1 MKTFATEF
9 IRNVALVGHSGE
21 GKTSLAEAMLYMT
34 KTIDRLGKVDDGS
47 ATMDYDDEE
56 IKRKISISM
65 ALAYA
70 VRNNVKINILDVP
83 GFFDFEGEMVAALA
97 AADSAIVVTSASGAL
112 TVGTEKALDMCLEK
126 RVPAFIFVNAVN
138 KENSDFMSTVDAITA
153 KYNKVVPIELPIM
166 EGGKMTGYVDVFTGE
181 GFTLDGKSV
190 SVPAALEAKAEE
202 YKGKL
207 MEMVAETDE
216 ELMMKFFEGEAFTAE
231 EIQKG
236 VHAAIDSDS
245 FIPLMAGNAT
255 TCTRV
260 DGLMDKI
267 VDLLPS
273 SPAKAHKHRAVKDG
287 QTVEIECNSAAP
299 FAAQVFKSVVDPY
312 VGKML
317 ILKVISGKLTS
328 GDTVFNNTAEKPEKV
343 GTIYVLKGKK
353 QEPVDCL
360 EAGDIGALSKL
371 VYTNTND
378 TLSSPDFKLDFEKI
392 DFPKPVISYAVRA
405 PKDEEKVIQGLIKMQ
420 DEDATFKVEKN
431 AETGDVLISGLG
443 EAQLDIMCKRVKNKL
458 GLDITWQ
465 EPRVAY
471 RETIRK
477 TAEAEGKHK
486 KQSGGAGQYGDV
498 FIRFEPG
505 AEDGEFEFVDA
516 IVGGAVPRQFIPAVE
531 KGLREAIKKGVLAGY
546 PMVNVKA
553 TLYDGKYHPVDSKEI
568 AFITA
573 AKLSYQD
580 ACVKA
585 APCFLE
591 PIMEAKITVP
601 GDYLGDILGDM
612 NKRRGRILGTDSAEG
627 GKQVITVE
635 VPQAEMFRYATD
647 LRSMTQG
654 RGKFSVKFLRYEE
667 VPASANTKI
676 IEDAK
681 KREEEAKK

>member
-9 IRNVALVGHSGE
+9 IRNVALTLDRV
-21 GKTSLAEAMLYMT
+21 LEAMLYMT

-70 VRNNVKINILDVP
+70 VRNNVKINLLDVP

-273 SPAKAHKHRAVKDG
+273 PAKAHKHRAVKDG

-328 GDTVFNNTAEKPEKV
+328 GDTVFYQQNTAEKHTQKTRKV

-405 PKDEEKVIQGLIKMQ
+405 PKDEEKVIQGHTRSRV
-420 DEDATFKVEKN
+420 EDATFKVEKN

-667 VPASANTKI
+667 VPASANAKI